1 MSVTNLTSSFLKSH
15 LFTRTE
21 NGFMSFKTSFAI
33 SPVPA
38 HCESGF
44 EMKSVS
50 LKTYDTRKYGSNEQK
65 CAHRC
70 FVSSSCEAY
79 RYESEKCETWNSV
92 VESAVDSMDVC
103 QKLTGTSVTKRLY
116 VENMELANTVTAITL
131 IGVLRGFKVAP
142 DVGEAPRGVIGYAA
156 FRTGGSPSDEVVD
169 IQQQTL
175 PYVRRYDD
183 LEFVLSNLDDGSND
197 RASGIDGDKTVEIVS
212 LAETLS

>member
-1 MSVTNLTSSFLKSH
+1 MSVTKLTSSFLKSH
-15 LFTRTE
+15 HFTRTE

-33 SPVPA
+33 SPVPS

-50 LKTYDTRKYGSNEQK
+50 LKTYDTRRYGSNEQK
-65 CAHRC
+65 CAHHC

-116 VENMELANTVTAITL
+116 VENMELANTVKEITF
-131 IGVLRGFKVAP
+131 IGVLRGFELAP
-142 DVGEAPRGVIGYAA
+142 GVGEAPHGVIGYAA
-156 FRTGGSPSDEVVD
+156 FRTGSSHSNEIAG

-175 PYVRRYDD
+175 P
-183 LEFVLSNLDDGSND
+183 
-197 RASGIDGDKTVEIVS
+197 
-212 LAETLS
+212 